1 MPLTISGGVGVPPI
15 WTDQDLTV
23 SSLETGV
30 FAEVTPLF
38 ASFPRKL
45 GHSPVT
51 GSLGSTG
58 VTVLPAGARLTSM
71 RSEPPL
77 SCTLD
82 SEPVLVT

>member
-1 MPLTISGGVGVPPI
+1 MPFTISGGVGVPPI

-23 SSLETGV
+23 SSLEMGV
-30 FAEVTPLF
+30 FVEVTPLF

-58 VTVLPAGARLTSM
+58 VTVLPAGARLMISFSLPPV
-71 RSEPPL
+71 RSFE
-77 SCTLD
+77 S
-82 SEPVLVT
+82 SVPVLVT

>member
-1 MPLTISGGVGVPPI
+1 MPFTISGGVGVPPI

-23 SSLETGV
+23 SSLEMGV

-77 SCTLD
+77 SCTCV

>member
-23 SSLETGV
+23 SSLEMDV

-38 ASFPRKL
+38 ASFPREAGPFAGDGL
-45 GHSPVT
+45 ARVD
-51 GSLGSTG
+51 G

-77 SCTLD
+77 SCTCV
-82 SEPVLVT
+82 SEPVL

>member
-15 WTDQDLTV
+15 WTAQDLTV
-23 SSLETGV
+23 ASAETGV
-30 FAEVTPLF
+30 FAEVTPLLLT
-38 ASFPRKL
+38 FPRKL

-77 SCTLD
+77 SCTCV
-82 SEPVLVT
+82 SVPVLVT

>member
-1 MPLTISGGVGVPPI
+1 MPFTISGGVGVPPI

-30 FAEVTPLF
+30 FAEVTPLLL
-38 ASFPRKL
+38 SLPRKL

-51 GSLGSTG
+51 GSVGSTG

-77 SCTLD
+77 SCTCV

>member
-1 MPLTISGGVGVPPI
+1 MPFTISGGVGVPPI